1 MDFTNHLFIIGLSF
15 GLISII
21 AGTHLL
27 KYPPKNINY
36 FYGYRTKRSMKSQE
50 AWKFAQSYSAKIFI
64 RGGVVFI
71 PMGIIGLL
79 VNYHQTCNLAFG
91 LGSLFLFCIF
101 LIYKTEKKLKQ
112 NFNNDNK
119 HI

>member
-1 MDFTNHLFIIGLSF
+1 MDFTNHLFIIGLGF
-15 GLISII
+15 GLIAII

-64 RGGVVFI
+64 RGGFFFI
-71 PMGIIGLL
+71 LLGIIGLL
-79 VNYHQTCNLAFG
+79 LNFHQNVNLAFG

-101 LIYKTEKKLKQ
+101 FIYKTEKQLKQ
-112 NFNNDNK
+112 NFSDVK
-119 HI
+119 